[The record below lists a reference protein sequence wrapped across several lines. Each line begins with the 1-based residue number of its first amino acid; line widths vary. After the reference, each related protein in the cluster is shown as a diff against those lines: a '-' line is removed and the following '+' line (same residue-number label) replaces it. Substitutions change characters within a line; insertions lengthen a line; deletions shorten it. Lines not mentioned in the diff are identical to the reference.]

1 MLQEMLYNEM
11 LPWICGIFLNFYFIL
26 KLLIRPKLWSTT
38 NTFLGFFLLFNLFF
52 LLFQVLLI
60 DGEVSEYKSEIIQ
73 FLEYLF
79 LEKLRA
85 VFCSGKY
92 IAHVIYITATL
103 NILIGSIFIRSMMVR
118 HANNIRQDSYQCKSH
133 QARLRFI
140 GFLVTIFILT
150 FITGVVIVLFI
161 SHLFPFDFVDVR
173 NCRGALL
180 VYSTEERKKIWK
192 AWLSRCVVL
201 VLLAVAVVSS
211 HIRIINYKR
220 RHDMSYFSQFRQN
233 IATVDQSLAAAYLL
247 IVLSLI
253 DETIYFCLIMDMHT
267 VMDIMEFRKVTTMV
281 CCIMVPGYWL
291 YSTVATY
298 PELWSDHTMF
308 NRRVHQA
315 RWAAYT
321 DKQEML
327 IEPRRPDIGDRV
339 SNEDSRIYLNL
350 HSTTSQVLREV
361 GSGLDID
368 MERNN
373 VTDYGNTASSDIHA
387 VTAL

>member
-1 MLQEMLYNEM
+1 MIYNEM
-11 LPWICGIFLNFYFIL
+11 LAWYCGVFLNIYFIL
-26 KLLIRPKLWSTT
+26 KLLIRPRLWSTT
-38 NTFLGFFLLFNLFF
+38 NTFLGFFLVFNLFF
-52 LLFQVLLI
+52 LVFQLLI
-60 DGEVSEYKSEIIQ
+60 MDREVLQYESKMIQ
-73 FLEYLF
+73 SLEYLF
-79 LEKLRA
+79 LEKLKA
-85 VFCSGKY
+85 VLCSGKY
-92 IAHVIYITATL
+92 IAHVIYVTAIL
-103 NILIGSIFIRSMMVR
+103 NILIGSIFIRSMMVK
-118 HANNIRQDSYQCKSH
+118 HANNIQQDNYQCKSH

-150 FITGVVIVLFI
+150 FITGVTIVLFI

-173 NCRGALL
+173 HCRGVLL
-180 VYSTEERKKIWK
+180 VYSEQERKNIWK
-192 AWLSRCVVL
+192 AWLSRCVAL
-201 VLLAVAVVSS
+201 IIIALAVFSS
-211 HIRIINYKR
+211 HIRIINFKR

-298 PELWSDHTMF
+298 PELWSDHTIF

-315 RWAAYT
+315 SWAAYT

-327 IEPRRPDIGDRV
+327 IEPRRPGIGDRV
-339 SNEDSRIYLNL
+339 SYEDSRIYLNL
-350 HSTTSQVLREV
+350 HSTTGQVSREV
-361 GSGLDID
+361 GGGLDID